1 MIQNAFFREEIVL
14 MEYLKIEQIAK
25 KWDISVRRV
34 QLLCAEGKIEGAVR
48 FGRAWMIPQ
57 TAKKPVDGR
66 TKAGRALVNED
77 MPLPRKTPF
86 LYMSDLYNTP
96 GTADEVGES
105 LSYNHEAQ
113 VLFEAE
119 VAYSRGE
126 IDKVYESANYLLG
139 KHSGFYAVLSAG
151 MLLAQCAV
159 WKGDIHMWRRAKV
172 HIAEAPAKNDL
183 DRDAMQ
189 LAISAVDIMIYNV
202 ESFPE
207 WFKKGRFDPIH
218 KDAYPAA
225 KVYYA
230 KYLYA
235 LGYAV
240 AMGLVKVDG
249 TQGLYIMSVISFSV
263 EPMISWARANN
274 TIMSEIYLRLT
285 CAAIYH
291 NCGKDEDAIYHID
304 KAIELALPD
313 KLYGVLA
320 EYCRALDTLME
331 RRLSAIDP
339 EAWRIVQKLYKVYN
353 EGWSKLSGTVRGKN
367 ILTTLTAKEREV
379 AKLAAFGLS
388 NQEIADKLG
397 MTIPIVKQA
406 IRIVSEK
413 SGLSRSDFAAIL

>member
-1 MIQNAFFREEIVL
+1 MRFFREEKTS

-25 KWDISVRRV
+25 KWNISVRRV
-34 QLLCAEGKIEGAVR
+34 QLLCADGKIEGAVR
-48 FGRAWMIPQ
+48 FGRAWMIPRN
-57 TAKKPVDGR
+57 ARKPVDGR
-66 TKAGRALVNED
+66 TKAGRSLVNED

-151 MLLAQCAV
+151 MLLAMCAV

-207 WFKKGRFDPIH
+207 WFKKGNFEPIH

-240 AMGLVKVDG
+240 AMGLVKVEG
-249 TQGLYIMSVISFSV
+249 TQGLYIMSVISYAV
-263 EPMISWARANN
+263 EPMTSWARANQ
-274 TIMSEIYLRLT
+274 TVMSEIYLRLT

-291 NCGKDEDAIYHID
+291 NCGKDEDAIHHID
-304 KAIELALPD
+304 RAIELALHD
-313 KLYGVLA
+313 KFYGVLA

-331 RRLSAIDP
+331 RRLFSINPD
-339 EAWRIVQKLYKVYN
+339 AWKEVQKLYKVYN
-353 EGWSKLSGTVRGKN
+353 EGWSKLSGAVRGKK

-379 AKLAAFGLS
+379 AKLAAFGLG
-388 NQEIADKLG
+388 NQEIADKLN
-397 MTIPIVKQA
+397 MTVPIVKQA

-413 SGLSRSDFAAIL
+413 SGLSRAEFAAIL

>member
-1 MIQNAFFREEIVL
+1 

-25 KWDISVRRV
+25 KWDISIRRV

-48 FGRAWMIPQ
+48 FGRAWMIPKNSQ
-57 TAKKPVDGR
+57 KPIDGR
-66 TKAGRALVNED
+66 TKAGRSLVNED

-86 LYMSDLYNTP
+86 LYMSDLYSTP

-105 LSYNHEAQ
+105 LGYNHEARI
-113 VLFEAE
+113 LFDAE
-119 VAYSRGE
+119 VAYSRGD

-151 MLLAQCAV
+151 MLLAQCAI
-159 WKGDIHMWRRAKV
+159 WKGDISMWRRAKV
-172 HIAEAPAKNDL
+172 HIAEAPAKNDI
-183 DRDAMQ
+183 DRDLMQ
-189 LAISAVDIMIYNV
+189 LALSAVDTMIYNV
-202 ESFPE
+202 ESFPK
-207 WFKKGRFDPIH
+207 WFTKGDFEPIH

-235 LGYAV
+235 FGYAV
-240 AMGLVKVDG
+240 AMGLVKVEG
-249 TQGLYIMSVISFSV
+249 THGLYIMSVISYAV
-263 EPMISWARANN
+263 EPMISWARANQ
-274 TIMSEIYLRLT
+274 TVMSEIYLRLT

-291 NCGKDEDAIYHID
+291 NCGKDEDAIHHID
-304 KAIELALPD
+304 KAIRLALPD

-320 EYCRALDTLME
+320 EYCRALETLME
-331 RRLSAIDP
+331 GRLCKIDRD
-339 EAWRIVQKLYKVYN
+339 AWQAVQKLYKVYN
-353 EGWSKLSGTVRGKN
+353 NGWSRLSGTVRGKN

-379 AKLAAFGLS
+379 AKLAAFGLG
-388 NQEIADKLG
+388 NQEIADKLN
-397 MTIPIVKQA
+397 MSVPIVKQA

>member
-1 MIQNAFFREEIVL
+1 M
-14 MEYLKIEQIAK
+14 LKNDYMTIAEASER
-25 KWDISVRRV
+25 WGISQRQV
-34 QLLCAEGKIEGAVR
+34 QHLCTLGSVEGAVK
-48 FGRAWMIPQ
+48 FGRAWMIPKN
-57 TAKKPVDGR
+57 ANKPVDGR
-66 TKAGRALVNED
+66 TKAARAKLDAD

-105 LSYNHEAQ
+105 LSYHHEAQ

-126 IDKVYESANYLLG
+126 IDKVYDIANYLLSR
-139 KHSGFYAVLSAG
+139 HSDFYAVLSAG
-151 MLLAQCAV
+151 MLLAQCAI
-159 WKGDIHMWRRAKV
+159 WKGDIHMWHRAKV

-189 LAISAVDIMIYNV
+189 LAISAVNIMVYNV

-207 WFKKGRFDPIH
+207 WFKKGRFEPIH

-263 EPMISWARANN
+263 EPMIAWARANN
-274 TIMSEIYLRLT
+274 TVMSEIYLRLT

-320 EYCRALDTLME
+320 EYCRALNTLME
-331 RRLSAIDP
+331 KRLSIMDAD
-339 EAWRIVQKLYKVYN
+339 AWGEVKMLYKIYN
-353 EGWSKLSGTVRGKN
+353 EGWSKLSGTIRGKK
-367 ILTTLTAKEREV
+367 ILTTLSDKEREV

-388 NQEIADKLG
+388 NQEIADNLHLSLSV
-397 MTIPIVKQA
+397 VKQTV
-406 IRIVSEK
+406 RIVSEK
-413 SGLSRSDFAAIL
+413 SGMSRSDFATIL